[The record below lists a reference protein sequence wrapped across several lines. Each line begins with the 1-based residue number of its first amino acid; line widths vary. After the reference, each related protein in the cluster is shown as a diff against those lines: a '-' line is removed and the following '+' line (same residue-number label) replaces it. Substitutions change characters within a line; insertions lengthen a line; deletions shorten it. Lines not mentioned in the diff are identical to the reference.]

1 MNTRGIVLASNETTA
16 QRLGK
21 SVDELI
27 GTNVYDLLPK
37 NIRKQ
42 RKKRVD
48 EVLRSRK
55 ALRFQDK
62 PGGLVLDH
70 SVYPIFD
77 RRGRVVQ
84 LAVFVRDI
92 TRQKRAEESL
102 KKAHEQLERRVKERT
117 ADLFR
122 AKNNLE
128 EVNTALRVLLRQ
140 RDEDKA
146 ELEEKVLANVKNLML
161 PYLEKLKNTSLDSNQ
176 RVYVSILESNLNE
189 IILPF
194 SRKLSSN
201 YLGLTPTEIRVANLI
216 KDERTTKE
224 IAEIMNLSGKT
235 VETHRTRIRKKLGIK
250 HKKVNLRS
258 YLSSSLQ

>member
-1 MNTRGIVLASNETTA
+1 
-16 QRLGK
+16 
-21 SVDELI
+21 
-27 GTNVYDLLPK
+27 
-37 NIRKQ
+37 
-42 RKKRVD
+42 
-48 EVLRSRK
+48 
-55 ALRFQDK
+55 
-62 PGGLVLDH
+62 
-70 SVYPIFD
+70 VYPIFD
-77 RRGRVVQ
+77 RRGRVIQ
-84 LAVFVRDI
+84 LSVFVRDI

-194 SRKLSSN
+194 SRKLSYN